1 MHLDLAAWV
10 AYAKIQRPGAELA
23 EQLRG
28 VPALAN
34 AIRVELNKYWIF
46 FRWMVPFVLDCK
58 DVAMPALRSALT
70 EMASDVSLLA

>member
-46 FRWMVPFVLDCK
+46 FRWMVPDCK